1 MIYAL
6 AHKPD
11 EFGLVPDK
19 DGFVSVKELLQALH
33 EEPEWGYVRKS
44 HLQEAIIH
52 SPTGLFDL
60 EEKRIRTTNR
70 HWKYEHLSPTPPP
83 QKVLY
88 TPIRS
93 RAHRHVFEN
102 GLKPSG
108 KEWVVLSTERD
119 IAVRIGKRKDPQPVI
134 LDIMASAAYRNGT
147 PLYRFGSLF
156 LAKEI
161 SSEYIGGPLPPKEDT
176 RKYSET
182 PRARQKEPLH
192 LEAGTF
198 FLDVHR
204 DPDPM
209 RRRKGRKPKG
219 WKEEARKFRRK
230 RKH

>member
-161 SSEYIGGPLPPKEDT
+161 SSEYISGPLPPKEDT